1 MEFLVRI
8 AVRLPSELAG
18 EAREELTARELARGK
33 VLQRAGSIVRIWR
46 IPGRPANVG
55 VWRAADAT
63 ELHELL
69 TSLPLYPWMEIDVQA
84 LALHPIEASDIDP
97 ASP

>member
-8 AVRLPSELAG
+8 EVRLPSELAG
-18 EAREELTARELARGK
+18 EARRKLTARELARAK
-33 VLQRAGSIVRIWR
+33 ALQSAGSIVRIWR

-63 ELHELL
+63 DLHELL
-69 TSLPLYPWMEIDVQA
+69 TSLPLYPWLEIDVQA
-84 LALHPIEASDIDP
+84 LALHPVEVSEADTE
-97 ASP
+97 SP